1 MARRGGSAEAARRP
15 SSSASSASSSSD
27 DEFENF
33 LSKMKTP
40 KPASCC
46 IPRTQSRLDD
56 SKDDFFRY
64 LTSKYGSGKKGKYK
78 KRLGNVFCCLAGP
91 RSAQVQEVPGK
102 EAAPSASFLPP
113 LVFSETDSDEDSVFA
128 EGSPGNP
135 QQPRRA
141 RQTPKWTSRSLP
153 RPVARR
159 GSPDSPLSKGE
170 RSGAPEPSGGTARSQ
185 EPRASAMLGS
195 DTSDEEMDSLLERLK
210 QKMVLSARKAAAAD
224 PKGIAERRNVP
235 PPLGSTRPA
244 VKSESALPT
253 RPRSPLPARP
263 ISAQAPKSKV
273 LGDITP
279 SHQTQTRS
287 SCQVQGCFLQELSD
301 PESQHA
307 KHFRRRK
314 GELAQTLY
322 EFYNRSVFEQKL
334 PEKME
339 IVWNKKMRK
348 TAGCCVSGQMKGP
361 EGQRYARIMLSEK
374 VCDSADRLRDTL
386 IHELCHAAAWLIHG
400 VRDGHGRFWRLYAK
414 KSALVHPELPV
425 VSRCHNYEIKYKF
438 TYECCRCKNTIG
450 RHSKSLDT
458 QRFVCALCK
467 GQFVLCQ
474 PMRKNGTPA
483 EAPLTPFAKFVKENY
498 SSARHSQK
506 GLSHGDVMKKLSA
519 DFAAQVSLAPQ
530 ATLPH

>member
-1 MARRGGSAEAARRP
+1 MARRGVSAEEARGGRPRRSAAST
-15 SSSASSASSSSD
+15 SSGSD

-33 LSKMKTP
+33 LSRMKTP
-40 KPASCC
+40 RPATCC
-46 IPRTQSRLDD
+46 VPRTQSRLDD

-64 LTSKYGSGKKGKYK
+64 LTSKYGSGKKG
-78 KRLGNVFCCLAGP
+78 P
-91 RSAQVQEVPGK
+91 RSAQAQEVPGTPGNG
-102 EAAPSASFLPP
+102 AVPSASFLPP
-113 LVFSETDSDEDSVFA
+113 LVFSETDSDDDDDSVFA
-128 EGSPGNP
+128 KGTPGNP

-141 RQTPKWTSRSLP
+141 CQAPKWTWRSLP
-153 RPVARR
+153 CPVARR
-159 GSPDSPLSKGE
+159 GSPNSPLREGE
-170 RSGAPEPSGGTARSQ
+170 RRCCTDQSGGTAQSQ
-185 EPRASAMLGS
+185 EARASAVLGS
-195 DTSDEEMDSLLERLK
+195 DTSDEEMDSLLVRLK
-210 QKMVLSARKAAAAD
+210 QKMVLSARKAPAAD
-224 PKGIAERRNVP
+224 PTGTSERRNVP
-235 PPLGSTRPA
+235 PPLGSARPA

-253 RPRSPLPARP
+253 RPRLPLPATP
-263 ISAQAPKSKV
+263 ISVQAPKSKV

-279 SHQTQTRS
+279 SHQTQMRS

-301 PESQHA
+301 PESQHS
-307 KHFRRRK
+307 KNFRRRK
-314 GELAQTLY
+314 GELAQSLY
-322 EFYNRSVFEQKL
+322 DFYNRSVFEQKL
-334 PEKME
+334 PENME

-348 TAGCCVSGQMKGP
+348 TAGCCVSGQLKGP

-414 KSALVHPELPV
+414 KSAVVHPELPV

-458 QRFVCALCK
+458 QRYVCALCK

-474 PMRKNGTPA
+474 PTRKDGTPA
-483 EAPLTPFAKFVKENY
+483 KAPLTPFAKFVKENY
-498 SSARHSQK
+498 SSAKHSQK

-519 DFAAQVSLAPQ
+519 DFAAQVSLTPQ